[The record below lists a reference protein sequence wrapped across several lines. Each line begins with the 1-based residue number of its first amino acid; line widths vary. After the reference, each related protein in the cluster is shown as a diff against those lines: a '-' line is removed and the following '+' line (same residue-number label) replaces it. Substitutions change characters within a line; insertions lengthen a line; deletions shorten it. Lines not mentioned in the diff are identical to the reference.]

1 MTDFRKT
8 SADTERLFRAEIG
21 NERDGGVS
29 PATLE
34 SALDSLVQGYDPRI
48 DEPGEEWDGNA
59 VEVEIES
66 LIEEYGGDV
75 ELSNW
80 D

>member
-1 MTDFRKT
+1 MTNLREI
-8 SADTERLFRAEIG
+8 SADAARLFRAEIG
-21 NERDGGVS
+21 NERDGGVT

-48 DEPGEEWDGNA
+48 DEPGEDWDGDA
-59 VEVEIES
+59 VELEIES
-66 LIEEYGGDV
+66 LIEQYDADV
-75 ELSNW
+75 ELSEW